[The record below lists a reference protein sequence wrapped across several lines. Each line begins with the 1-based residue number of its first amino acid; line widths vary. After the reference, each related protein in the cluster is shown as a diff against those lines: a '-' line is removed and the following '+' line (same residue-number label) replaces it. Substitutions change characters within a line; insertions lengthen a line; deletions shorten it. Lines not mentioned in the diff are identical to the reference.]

1 MPHVLLLVLLQH
13 VVGMLLMLVVMVLLL
28 HHMRV
33 LLHMLKLLVR
43 QLLLLK
49 VLLIHVLQQ
58 GDRELQICLMSR
70 LLGAESGLPITLWTT
85 ASTPKHHIDEKGL
98 CRGAVLC

>member
-58 GDRELQICLMSR
+58 GGKELQLCLMSR
-70 LLGAESGLPITLWTT
+70 LLGAESGLPITLWTQ
-85 ASTPKHHIDEKGL
+85 TPY
-98 CRGAVLC
+98 